1 MTKLKLLHAFTILSV
16 LTATHAQA
24 HGIEGREVAAQ
35 RWSAACMTGRG
46 PGVCGE
52 SMRVHGARNS
62 PAGKT
67 TALSHEVDAPH
78 WNGGGQTHDD
88 WPANMIQG

>member
-24 HGIEGREVAAQ
+24 HGIEGREVAAR
-35 RWSAACMTGRG
+35 RWSAACMTGPS

-67 TALSHEVDAPH
+67 TASHGVDAPH
-78 WNGGGQTHDD
+78 WNSGGQTHDD